1 MFEVDNIEFIIRL
14 IIAST
19 FGGLIGLER
28 QIQGQSAG
36 FRTQLLVCLGACL
49 FTILSLKTY
58 LIFGKYAD
66 PGRIAAQIV
75 VGIGFLGAG
84 AILRHGEF
92 VRGLTTA
99 ASLWTVSAIGMA
111 IGFGEYLIGSIATVL
126 VLANLIILK
135 HLESK
140 IPRDRY
146 VNVII
151 ETLESD
157 ETDFYA
163 LSREANV
170 EIVNKSFRYI
180 LDKELKHFNLNVKYK
195 KEGEINNFLKKL
207 REIKGLRM
215 LMLE

>member
-1 MFEVDNIEFIIRL
+1 MFEIDNIELVLRL

-58 LIFGKYAD
+58 LMFGEYAD

-92 VRGLTTA
+92 IRGLTTA

-111 IGFGEYLIGSIATVL
+111 IGFGEYLIGAVATVL
-126 VLANLIILK
+126 VLVNLIILK
-135 HLESK
+135 HFESR

-157 ETDFYA
+157 ETDFYRLA
-163 LSREANV
+163 QEVNV
-170 EIVNKSFRYI
+170 EIVGKSFKY
-180 LDKELKHFNLNVKYK
+180 LLEEKLKHYNLNVKYK
-195 KEGEINNFLKKL
+195 KETEINKFLKKL
-207 REIKGLRM
+207 REMKGLKI
-215 LMLE
+215 LILD

>member
-1 MFEVDNIEFIIRL
+1 MFEIDNLELIIRL

-49 FTILSLKTY
+49 FTILSLKIY
-58 LIFGKYAD
+58 LNFGIYAD

-92 VRGLTTA
+92 IRGLTTA

-111 IGFGEYLIGSIATVL
+111 IGFGEYLIGAVATGL

-135 HLESK
+135 HLENK

-146 VNVII
+146 ANIII

-157 ETDFYA
+157 ETDFYKLA
-163 LSREANV
+163 KEVNV
-170 EIVNKSFRYI
+170 EIIGKSFKY
-180 LDKELKHFNLNVKYK
+180 LLVEKLKHYNLNVKYK
-195 KEGEINNFLKKL
+195 KESEINNFLKKL
-207 REIKGLRM
+207 KEIRDLKM
-215 LMLE
+215 LMLD

>member
-1 MFEVDNIEFIIRL
+1 MFEIDNIELVLRL

-58 LIFGKYAD
+58 LMFGKYAD

-92 VRGLTTA
+92 IRGLTTA

-111 IGFGEYLIGSIATVL
+111 IGFGEYLIGAVATVL
-126 VLANLIILK
+126 VLVNLIILK
-135 HLESK
+135 HLESR

-157 ETDFYA
+157 ETDFYRLA
-163 LSREANV
+163 QEVNV
-170 EIVNKSFRYI
+170 EIVGKSFKY
-180 LDKELKHFNLNVKYK
+180 LLEEKLKHYNLNVKYK
-195 KEGEINNFLKKL
+195 KETEINKFLKKL
-207 REIKGLRM
+207 REIKGLKM
-215 LMLE
+215 LILD

>member
-1 MFEVDNIEFIIRL
+1 MFEIDNIELVLRL

-58 LIFGKYAD
+58 LMFGKYAD

-92 VRGLTTA
+92 IRGLTTA

-111 IGFGEYLIGSIATVL
+111 IGFGEYLIGAVATVL
-126 VLANLIILK
+126 VLVNLIILK
-135 HLESK
+135 HLESR

-157 ETDFYA
+157 ETDFYRLA
-163 LSREANV
+163 QEVNV
-170 EIVNKSFRYI
+170 EIVGKSFN
-180 LDKELKHFNLNVKYK
+180 LLEEKLKHYNLNVKYK
-195 KEGEINNFLKKL
+195 KETEINKFLKKL
-207 REIKGLRM
+207 REIKGLKM
-215 LMLE
+215 LILD

>member
-1 MFEVDNIEFIIRL
+1 MLEVDNIEFIIRL
-14 IIAST
+14 IISST

-28 QIQGQSAG
+28 QVQGQSAG

-49 FTILSLKTY
+49 FTILSLKTFF
-58 LIFGKYAD
+58 IFGKNAD

-92 VRGLTTA
+92 IRGLTTA

-163 LSREANV
+163 LSKEANV
-170 EIVNKSFRYI
+170 EIVNKSFRYL

-195 KEGEINNFLKKL
+195 KESELNKFLKKL

>member
-1 MFEVDNIEFIIRL
+1 MPEIDNIELILRL
-14 IIAST
+14 VIAAT

-49 FTILSLKTY
+49 FTIISLKVY
-58 LIFGKYAD
+58 LTFGQSAD
-66 PGRIAAQIV
+66 PGRISAQIV

-84 AILRHGEF
+84 AILRQGEF
-92 VRGLTTA
+92 IRGLTTA
-99 ASLWTVSAIGMA
+99 ATLWTVSAIGMA
-111 IGFGEYLIGSIATVL
+111 IGFGEYLIASVGTIL

-157 ETDFYA
+157 ETDYYSLA
-163 LSREANV
+163 KDSNV
-170 EIVNKSFRYI
+170 EIVGKSFKYL
-180 LDKELKHFNLNVKYK
+180 LDKELKHYNLNVKYK
-195 KEGEINNFLKKL
+195 KEREINTFLRKL

-215 LMLE
+215 LMLD